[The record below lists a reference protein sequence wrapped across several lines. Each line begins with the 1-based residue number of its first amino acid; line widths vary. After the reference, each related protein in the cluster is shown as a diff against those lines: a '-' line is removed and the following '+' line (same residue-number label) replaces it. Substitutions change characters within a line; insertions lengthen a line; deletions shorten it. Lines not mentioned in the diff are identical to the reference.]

1 VDDVTWGALTL
12 TLTLLGGIYTWLAYQ
27 RRGLAAGLR
36 GAGFTLIPVALLL
49 TDTLKMVTRI
59 ADAVGDWALHLV
71 FNPFMWAGIVLA
83 GVSMV
88 CFVVSGFL
96 TRREIGTTPRQ
107 GRRTDDTKALPE
119 GRGKRAEPVVADP
132 VDAEMAEIEA
142 LLRKRGIT

>member
-1 VDDVTWGALTL
+1 MDDVTWGALTL
-12 TLTLLGGIYTWLAYQ
+12 TLTLLGGIYTWFAYQ

-49 TDTLKMVTRI
+49 TDTLKMLTRI
-59 ADAVGDWALHLV
+59 VDAVGDWALHLV

-83 GVSMV
+83 GVSVV
-88 CFVVSGFL
+88 CFVVSGYL
-96 TRREIGTTPRQ
+96 TRREIGTTPPE
-107 GRRTDDTKALPE
+107 GRRAEGSKALPE
-119 GRGKRAEPVVADP
+119 GRGKRAEPVLADP